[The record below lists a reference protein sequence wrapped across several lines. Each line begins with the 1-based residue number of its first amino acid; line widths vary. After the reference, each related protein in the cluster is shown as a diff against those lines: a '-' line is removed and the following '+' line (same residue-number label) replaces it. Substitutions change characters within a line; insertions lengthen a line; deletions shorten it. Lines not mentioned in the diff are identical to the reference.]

1 MSDGQDAAVVS
12 ELLKPLSTYLQDPS
26 LYEVIVN
33 RPGQVLTEGPSGWRT
48 HDRPELTFEKLMRLA
63 RAIASFSHQS
73 IDETR
78 PILSATLPG
87 DERIQIV
94 IPPATMKDTVSITIR
109 KPSSV
114 DFSLDDLEENGFFEK
129 TRAANSAS
137 SPLDTELGEI
147 YRAGRFKDFL
157 RHAVI
162 ARKNIIISGATGSAK
177 TTLSKALI
185 KHIPETERVISIED
199 TPELVISQPNHVRL
213 FYSKGGQGLSRVG
226 PRELLES
233 CLRMRPD
240 RILLQELRDGTAFY
254 YIRNVNSGHPGSI
267 TTVHANSATLA
278 FEQLALLVKESEG
291 GMGLEREDILALL
304 KSGIDIIAHCKRE
317 NGTFGL
323 SEVYFKLDSGA
334 CNSSHA
340 FGQDIGSYAYQEAP
354 SGT

>member
-1 MSDGQDAAVVS
+1 MSEGQDSAVVR
-12 ELLKPLSTYLQDPS
+12 ELLKPLSTYLQDPA

-33 RPGQVLTEGPSGWRT
+33 RPGQVLTEGPGGWRT
-48 HDRPELTFEKLMRLA
+48 HETPELTFEKLMRLA
-63 RAIASFSHQS
+63 RAVASFSHQS

-94 IPPATMKDTVSITIR
+94 IPPATGKNIVSITIR

-114 DFSLDDLEENGFFEK
+114 DFSLDDLEEKGFFQE
-129 TRAANSAS
+129 TRATTAAPS
-137 SPLDTELGEI
+137 SPDEELNEI
-147 YRAGRFKDFL
+147 YQTGRFKDFL
-157 RHAVI
+157 RQAVI

-185 KHIPETERVISIED
+185 KHIPANERVISIED
-199 TPELVISQPNHVRL
+199 TPELVIPQSNHVRL
-213 FYSKGGQGLSRVG
+213 FYSKGGQGLSTIG

-254 YIRNVNSGHPGSI
+254 YIRNINSGHPGSI

-278 FEQLALLVKESEG
+278 FAQLALLVKESEG
-291 GMGLEREDILALL
+291 GRGLEWDTILTMLHT
-304 KSGIDIIAHCKRE
+304 GIDVVAHCHRE
-317 NGTFGL
+317 NGGFSL
-323 SEVYFKLDSGA
+323 SEVSFGRGNA
-334 CNSSHA
+334 SSSRLR
-340 FGQDIGSYAYQEAP
+340 ITS
-354 SGT
+354 

>member
-1 MSDGQDAAVVS
+1 MSERQDSAVVS
-12 ELLKPLSTYLQDPS
+12 ELLKPFSTYLQDSS

-33 RPGQVLTEGPSGWRT
+33 RPGQVLTEGPGGWRT

-63 RAIASFSHQS
+63 RAVASFSHQS

-114 DFSLDDLEENGFFEK
+114 DFSLDDLEANGFFEK
-129 TRAANSAS
+129 TRAGSHAPS
-137 SPLDTELGEI
+137 SRDEELTEI
-147 YRAGRFKDFL
+147 YHAGRFKDFL
-157 RHAVI
+157 RQAVI

-185 KHIPETERVISIED
+185 KHIPGDERIISIED

-213 FYSKGGQGLSRVG
+213 FYSKGGQGLSRAG

-267 TTVHANSATLA
+267 TTVHANSAELA
-278 FEQLALLVKESEG
+278 FEQLALLVKESDG
-291 GMGLEREDILALL
+291 GAGIDRADIFTLL
-304 KSGIDIIAHCKRE
+304 KTGIDIVAQCVRE
-317 NGTFGL
+317 NGAFRL
-323 SEVYFKLDSGA
+323 AEVLFTRASSTRDSA
-334 CNSSHA
+334 KFS
-340 FGQDIGSYAYQEAP
+340 
-354 SGT
+354 